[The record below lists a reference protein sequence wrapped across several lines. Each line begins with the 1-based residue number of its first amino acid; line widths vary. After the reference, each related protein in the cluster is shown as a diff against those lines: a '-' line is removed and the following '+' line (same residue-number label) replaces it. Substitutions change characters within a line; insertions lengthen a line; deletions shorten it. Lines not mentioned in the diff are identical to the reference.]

1 MKKKAADKSS
11 EDALLLSII
20 DGIEE
25 VKGHDI
31 KILDLRNIEAA
42 IADYFIVCTG
52 TSTTQVE
59 AIARSAENFTR
70 KELDERPRR
79 VEGVRN
85 AQWVLMDYFT
95 IIVHVFY
102 EPMREHYD
110 IEGLWSDGKVMALPK
125 KAKPETK
132 AKAEPKPKAEPKAKA
147 KAKAPAKPKAEP
159 KAKAAVKP
167 KAEPKTKAAAKPKAE
182 PKAKAAAKPKSEQK
196 TKVAVKP
203 ITAVK
208 PKVVTKKTVK
218 KKDE

>member
-1 MKKKAADKSS
+1 MKKKAISQSS
-11 EDALLLSII
+11 DDALLFSII
-20 DGIEE
+20 EGIEE

-85 AQWVLMDYFT
+85 AQWVLMDYFS
-95 IIVHVFY
+95 IIVHIFY

-110 IEGLWSDGKVMALPK
+110 IEGLWADANEMALPK
-125 KAKPETK
+125 KAKPE
-132 AKAEPKPKAEPKAKA
+132 PKV
-147 KAKAPAKPKAEP
+147 KAEP

-167 KAEPKTKAAAKPKAE
+167 KAEPKAKAVSKPKAE
-182 PKAKAAAKPKSEQK
+182 PKAKAEPKP
-196 TKVAVKP
+196 KVAVK
-203 ITAVK
+203 TKAAAK
-208 PKVVTKKTVK
+208 PKVVTKKIAK
-218 KKDE
+218 SKDE

>member
-1 MKKKAADKSS
+1 MKKKAANKSS

-125 KAKPETK
+125 KAKPEPKTKAEPKLKAAAK
-132 AKAEPKPKAEPKAKA
+132 AKAEP

-159 KAKAAVKP
+159 KV
-167 KAEPKTKAAAKPKAE
+167 KAAAKPKAE
-182 PKAKAAAKPKSEQK
+182 PKAKAAAKPKAEPK
-196 TKVAVKP
+196 PKAAVKSK
-203 ITAVK
+203 TVAK
-208 PKVVTKKTVK
+208 PKVVTKKIAK

>member
-1 MKKKAADKSS
+1 MKKKETKTGND
-11 EDALLLSII
+11 DALLLSII
-20 DGIEE
+20 EGIEE

-70 KELDERPRR
+70 KQLDERPRR

-85 AQWVLMDYFT
+85 AQWVLMDYFS

-110 IEGLWSDGKVMALPK
+110 IEGLWADANEMALPK
-125 KAKPETK
+125 KAK
-132 AKAEPKPKAEPKAKA
+132 AEPKVKAEPKAKA
-147 KAKAPAKPKAEP
+147 VAKPKTAAKAKAEP
-159 KAKAAVKP
+159 KAKAAAKP
-167 KAEPKTKAAAKPKAE
+167 KAEPKTKAAAKPKA
-182 PKAKAAAKPKSEQK
+182 
-196 TKVAVKP
+196 
-203 ITAVK
+203 
-208 PKVVTKKTVK
+208 VTKKIAK
-218 KKDE
+218 SKDE

>member
-147 KAKAPAKPKAEP
+147 KAPAKSKAEP
-159 KAKAAVKP
+159 KV
-167 KAEPKTKAAAKPKAE
+167 KAAAKSKAE
-182 PKAKAAAKPKSEQK
+182 QKAKVVVKS
-196 TKVAVKP
+196 
-203 ITAVK
+203 IRAVK
-208 PKVVTKKTVK
+208 PKVVIKKTAK

>member
-20 DGIEE
+20 NGIEE

-125 KAKPETK
+125 KAKPE
-132 AKAEPKPKAEPKAKA
+132 PKPKAEPKVKAAAKVKA
-147 KAKAPAKPKAEP
+147 EPKAKAPAKPKAEP
-159 KAKAAVKP
+159 KAKAA
-167 KAEPKTKAAAKPKAE
+167 AKPKAE
-182 PKAKAAAKPKSEQK
+182 PKPKAAVKSK
-196 TKVAVKP
+196 TA
-203 ITAVK
+203 AK
-208 PKVVTKKTVK
+208 PKVVTKKIAK

>member
-110 IEGLWSDGKVMALPK
+110 IEGLWADANVMALPK
-125 KAKPETK
+125 KAKPEPKVK
-132 AKAEPKPKAEPKAKA
+132 AV
-147 KAKAPAKPKAEP
+147 AKPKAEP
-159 KAKAAVKP
+159 KAKA
-167 KAEPKTKAAAKPKAE
+167 EPKVKAAAKPKA
-182 PKAKAAAKPKSEQK
+182 
-196 TKVAVKP
+196 
-203 ITAVK
+203 AVK
-208 PKVVTKKTVK
+208 PKVVTKKIAK

>member
-11 EDALLLSII
+11 EVALLLSII
-20 DGIEE
+20 NGIEE

-125 KAKPETK
+125 KEKP
-132 AKAEPKPKAEPKAKA
+132 KAEPKPKAVS
-147 KAKAPAKPKAEP
+147 KPKAEP
-159 KAKAAVKP
+159 KV
-167 KAEPKTKAAAKPKAE
+167 KAEPRP
-182 PKAKAAAKPKSEQK
+182 KAAAKPKSEPK
-196 TKVAVKP
+196 PKAAAKPKAAVKSKAAAKP
-203 ITAVK
+203 KAAVKSKAAAK
-208 PKVVTKKTVK
+208 PKVVTKKIAK

>member
-1 MKKKAADKSS
+1 MKKKETKTGND
-11 EDALLLSII
+11 DALLLSII
-20 DGIEE
+20 EGIEE

-70 KELDERPRR
+70 KQLDERPRR

-85 AQWVLMDYFT
+85 AQWVLMDYFS

-110 IEGLWSDGKVMALPK
+110 IEGLWADANEMALPK
-125 KAKPETK
+125 KAK
-132 AKAEPKPKAEPKAKA
+132 AEPKVKAEPKAKA
-147 KAKAPAKPKAEP
+147 VAKPKTAAKAKVEP
-159 KAKAAVKP
+159 KAKAAAKP
-167 KAEPKTKAAAKPKAE
+167 KAEPKTKAAAKPKA
-182 PKAKAAAKPKSEQK
+182 
-196 TKVAVKP
+196 
-203 ITAVK
+203 
-208 PKVVTKKTVK
+208 VTKKIAK
-218 KKDE
+218 SKDE

>member
-1 MKKKAADKSS
+1 MKKKETKTGND
-11 EDALLLSII
+11 DALLLSII
-20 DGIEE
+20 EGIEE

-70 KELDERPRR
+70 KQLDERPRR

-85 AQWVLMDYFT
+85 AQWVLMDYFS

-110 IEGLWSDGKVMALPK
+110 IEGLWADANEMALPK
-125 KAKPETK
+125 KAKPE
-132 AKAEPKPKAEPKAKA
+132 PKVKAEPKAKA
-147 KAKAPAKPKAEP
+147 VAKP
-159 KAKAAVKP
+159 
-167 KAEPKTKAAAKPKAE
+167 KAAAKPKAE
-182 PKAKAAAKPKSEQK
+182 SKVKTEPKAKRVVKPKSEVVKKTAAKPK
-196 TKVAVKP
+196 A
-203 ITAVK
+203 
-208 PKVVTKKTVK
+208 VTKKIAK
-218 KKDE
+218 SKDE

>member
-1 MKKKAADKSS
+1 MKKKEADKSS

-125 KAKPETK
+125 KAKPEPKT
-132 AKAEPKPKAEPKAKA
+132 KAEPKPKAEPKAKA
-147 KAKAPAKPKAEP
+147 
-159 KAKAAVKP
+159 
-167 KAEPKTKAAAKPKAE
+167 TAKPKAE
-182 PKAKAAAKPKSEQK
+182 PKAKAAAKPKAEQK
-196 TKVAVKP
+196 AKAAVKS

-208 PKVVTKKTVK
+208 PKVVTKKTAK

>member
-1 MKKKAADKSS
+1 MKKKETKTGND
-11 EDALLLSII
+11 DALLLSII
-20 DGIEE
+20 EGIEE

-70 KELDERPRR
+70 KQLDERPRR

-85 AQWVLMDYFT
+85 AQWVLMDYFS

-110 IEGLWSDGKVMALPK
+110 IEGLWADANEMALPK
-125 KAKPETK
+125 KAKS
-132 AKAEPKPKAEPKAKA
+132 EPKVKAEPKAKTA
-147 KAKAPAKPKAEP
+147 AKPKTATKAKAEP
-159 KAKAAVKP
+159 KAKAAAKP
-167 KAEPKTKAAAKPKAE
+167 KAEPKTKAAAKPKA
-182 PKAKAAAKPKSEQK
+182 
-196 TKVAVKP
+196 
-203 ITAVK
+203 
-208 PKVVTKKTVK
+208 VTKKIAK
-218 KKDE
+218 SKDE

>member
-147 KAKAPAKPKAEP
+147 KAKAPAKSKAEP
-159 KAKAAVKP
+159 KV
-167 KAEPKTKAAAKPKAE
+167 KAAAKSKAE
-182 PKAKAAAKPKSEQK
+182 QKAKVVVKS
-196 TKVAVKP
+196 

-208 PKVVTKKTVK
+208 PKVVIKKTAK

>member
-11 EDALLLSII
+11 EDVLLLSII

-95 IIVHVFY
+95 IIVHVFH

-125 KAKPETK
+125 KAKPEPK

-147 KAKAPAKPKAEP
+147 KAKAPAKPEAEP
-159 KAKAAVKP
+159 KV
-167 KAEPKTKAAAKPKAE
+167 KAAAKPKAE
-182 PKAKAAAKPKSEQK
+182 PKAKVAARPKAKAAAKPKAEQK
-196 TKVAVKP
+196 AKVAVKS
-203 ITAVK
+203 ITALK
-208 PKVVTKKTVK
+208 PKVVTKKTAK

>member
-1 MKKKAADKSS
+1 MKKKAADKIS

-85 AQWVLMDYFT
+85 AQWVLMDYFS

-110 IEGLWSDGKVMALPK
+110 IEGLWSDGKAMALPK

-132 AKAEPKPKAEPKAKA
+132 AKTEPKPKAEPKVKAKA

-159 KAKAAVKP
+159 KAKAA
-167 KAEPKTKAAAKPKAE
+167 AKPKAE
-182 PKAKAAAKPKSEQK
+182 PKAKAAAKSKAEQK
-196 TKVAVKP
+196 AKVAVTS
-203 ITAVK
+203 ITVLK
-208 PKVVTKKTVK
+208 PKVVTKKTAK

>member
-1 MKKKAADKSS
+1 MKKKAAVKSS

-147 KAKAPAKPKAEP
+147 KAPAKSKAEP
-159 KAKAAVKP
+159 KV
-167 KAEPKTKAAAKPKAE
+167 KAAAKSKAE
-182 PKAKAAAKPKSEQK
+182 QKAKVVVKS
-196 TKVAVKP
+196 T
-203 ITAVK
+203 TAVK
-208 PKVVTKKTVK
+208 PKVVIKKTAK

>member
-1 MKKKAADKSS
+1 MNKKAADKSN

-20 DGIEE
+20 NGIEE

-125 KAKPETK
+125 KAKPEPK
-132 AKAEPKPKAEPKAKA
+132 AKAEPKPKAEPK
-147 KAKAPAKPKAEP
+147 
-159 KAKAAVKP
+159 V
-167 KAEPKTKAAAKPKAE
+167 KAAAKPKAE
-182 PKAKAAAKPKSEQK
+182 PKAKAEPKVKAAAKPKVEPK
-196 TKVAVKP
+196 AKAAAKPKAVAKP
-203 ITAVK
+203 KAAAK
-208 PKVVTKKTVK
+208 PKVVTKKIAK
-218 KKDE
+218 K

>member
-1 MKKKAADKSS
+1 MKKKAISQSS
-11 EDALLLSII
+11 DDALLFSII
-20 DGIEE
+20 EGIEE

-79 VEGVRN
+79 VEGLRN
-85 AQWVLMDYFT
+85 AQWVLMDYFS

-110 IEGLWSDGKVMALPK
+110 IEGLWADANEMALPK
-125 KAKPETK
+125 KAKPEPKVK
-132 AKAEPKPKAEPKAKA
+132 AAPKA
-147 KAKAPAKPKAEP
+147 
-159 KAKAAVKP
+159 
-167 KAEPKTKAAAKPKAE
+167 KAE
-182 PKAKAAAKPKSEQK
+182 PKAKAAAKPKAEP
-196 TKVAVKP
+196 KP
-203 ITAVK
+203 KAAAKSKAAAK
-208 PKVVTKKTVK
+208 PKVVTKKIAK
-218 KKDE
+218 SNDE

>member
-1 MKKKAADKSS
+1 MKKKETTTGND
-11 EDALLLSII
+11 DALLLSII
-20 DGIEE
+20 EGIEE

-70 KELDERPRR
+70 KQLDERPRR
-79 VEGVRN
+79 VEGVRT

-95 IIVHVFY
+95 IIVHVFN

-110 IEGLWSDGKVMALPK
+110 IEGLWADGNLMALPK
-125 KAKPETK
+125 REKPK
-132 AKAEPKPKAEPKAKA
+132 AKAEPKVKA
-147 KAKAPAKPKAEP
+147 
-159 KAKAAVKP
+159 
-167 KAEPKTKAAAKPKAE
+167 TAKPKAE
-182 PKAKAAAKPKSEQK
+182 PKAKAAAKTKAEPKARAAVKPKAAAKPKAEQK
-196 TKVAVKP
+196 AKVAVKS

-208 PKVVTKKTVK
+208 PKVVTKKTAK
-218 KKDE
+218 KNK

>member
-1 MKKKAADKSS
+1 MKKKETKTGSD
-11 EDALLLSII
+11 DALLLSII
-20 DGIEE
+20 EGIEE

-70 KELDERPRR
+70 KQLDERPRR

-85 AQWVLMDYFT
+85 AQWVLMDYFS

-110 IEGLWSDGKVMALPK
+110 IEGLWADANEMALPK
-125 KAKPETK
+125 KAKPEPK
-132 AKAEPKPKAEPKAKA
+132 VKAEPRAKAAAKPKAASKPKAEPK
-147 KAKAPAKPKAEP
+147 
-159 KAKAAVKP
+159 V
-167 KAEPKTKAAAKPKAE
+167 KAE
-182 PKAKAAAKPKSEQK
+182 PKAKAAAKPKAE
-196 TKVAVKP
+196 P
-203 ITAVK
+203 K
-208 PKVVTKKTVK
+208 PKAAAKPKAVTKKIAK
-218 KKDE
+218 SKDE

>member
-1 MKKKAADKSS
+1 MKKKEADKSS

-125 KAKPETK
+125 KAKPEPKTKAEPKVKAAAK
-132 AKAEPKPKAEPKAKA
+132 AKAEP

-159 KAKAAVKP
+159 KV
-167 KAEPKTKAAAKPKAE
+167 KAAAKPKAE
-182 PKAKAAAKPKSEQK
+182 PKAKAAAKPKAEPK
-196 TKVAVKP
+196 PKAAVKSK
-203 ITAVK
+203 TVAK
-208 PKVVTKKTVK
+208 PKVVTKKIAK

>member
-1 MKKKAADKSS
+1 MNKKAADKSN

-20 DGIEE
+20 NGIEE

-125 KAKPETK
+125 KAKPEPK

-147 KAKAPAKPKAEP
+147 PAKPKAEPKVKAAAKPKAEP
-159 KAKAAVKP
+159 KAKA
-167 KAEPKTKAAAKPKAE
+167 EPKVKAAAKPKAE
-182 PKAKAAAKPKSEQK
+182 PKAKAAAKPKA
-196 TKVAVKP
+196 VAKP
-203 ITAVK
+203 KAAAK
-208 PKVVTKKTVK
+208 PKVVTKKIAK
-218 KKDE
+218 K

>member
-85 AQWVLMDYFT
+85 AQWVLMDYFS

-132 AKAEPKPKAEPKAKA
+132 AKA
-147 KAKAPAKPKAEP
+147 PAKPKAEP
-159 KAKAAVKP
+159 KA
-167 KAEPKTKAAAKPKAE
+167 KAAAKPKAE
-182 PKAKAAAKPKSEQK
+182 PKAKAAAKSKAEQK
-196 TKVAVKP
+196 AKVAVTS
-203 ITAVK
+203 ITVLK
-208 PKVVTKKTVK
+208 PKVVTKKTAK

>member
-1 MKKKAADKSS
+1 MKKKETKTGND
-11 EDALLLSII
+11 DALLLSII
-20 DGIEE
+20 EGIEE

-70 KELDERPRR
+70 KQLDERPRR

-85 AQWVLMDYFT
+85 AQWVLMDYFS

-110 IEGLWSDGKVMALPK
+110 IEGLWADANEMVLPK
-125 KAKPETK
+125 KAKPE
-132 AKAEPKPKAEPKAKA
+132 PKVKAEPKAKA
-147 KAKAPAKPKAEP
+147 VAKP
-159 KAKAAVKP
+159 
-167 KAEPKTKAAAKPKAE
+167 KAAAKPKAE
-182 PKAKAAAKPKSEQK
+182 PKPKAAAKPKAEP
-196 TKVAVKP
+196 KP
-203 ITAVK
+203 KAAVK
-208 PKVVTKKTVK
+208 PKAVTKKIAK
-218 KKDE
+218 SKDE

>member
-20 DGIEE
+20 NGIEE

-125 KAKPETK
+125 KAPEPK
-132 AKAEPKPKAEPKAKA
+132 AKAEPKPKAEPK
-147 KAKAPAKPKAEP
+147 
-159 KAKAAVKP
+159 V
-167 KAEPKTKAAAKPKAE
+167 KAAAKPKAE
-182 PKAKAAAKPKSEQK
+182 PKVKAAAKPNAEPKV
-196 TKVAVKP
+196 KVAAKPKAEPKVKVAAKP
-203 ITAVK
+203 KAAAK
-208 PKVVTKKTVK
+208 PKVVTKKIAK
-218 KKDE
+218 K

>member
-1 MKKKAADKSS
+1 MKKKETKTGND
-11 EDALLLSII
+11 DALLLSII
-20 DGIEE
+20 EGIEE

-70 KELDERPRR
+70 KQLDERPRR

-85 AQWVLMDYFT
+85 AQWVLMDYFS

-110 IEGLWSDGKVMALPK
+110 IEGLWADANEMALPK
-125 KAKPETK
+125 KAK
-132 AKAEPKPKAEPKAKA
+132 AEPKVKAEPKAKA
-147 KAKAPAKPKAEP
+147 VAKPKTAAKAKAEP
-159 KAKAAVKP
+159 KAKAAAKL
-167 KAEPKTKAAAKPKAE
+167 KAEPKTKAAAKPKA
-182 PKAKAAAKPKSEQK
+182 
-196 TKVAVKP
+196 
-203 ITAVK
+203 
-208 PKVVTKKTVK
+208 VTKKIAK
-218 KKDE
+218 SKDE

>member
-125 KAKPETK
+125 KAKPEPK

-159 KAKAAVKP
+159 KV
-167 KAEPKTKAAAKPKAE
+167 KAAAKPKAE
-182 PKAKAAAKPKSEQK
+182 PKAKVAAKPKAKASAKPKAEQK
-196 TKVAVKP
+196 AKVAVKT
-203 ITAVK
+203 ITVVK
-208 PKVVTKKTVK
+208 PKVVTKKTAK

>member
-1 MKKKAADKSS
+1 MNKKAADKSS

-20 DGIEE
+20 NGIEE

-125 KAKPETK
+125 KAPEAK
-132 AKAEPKPKAEPKAKA
+132 VKAEPKPKAEPKVKTA
-147 KAKAPAKPKAEP
+147 AKPKAEP
-159 KAKAAVKP
+159 KV
-167 KAEPKTKAAAKPKAE
+167 KAAAKPKAE
-182 PKAKAAAKPKSEQK
+182 PKVTAAAKPK
-196 TKVAVKP
+196 A
-203 ITAVK
+203 AVK
-208 PKVVTKKTVK
+208 PKVVTKKIAK

>member
-1 MKKKAADKSS
+1 MKKKETKSGND
-11 EDALLLSII
+11 DALLLSII
-20 DGIEE
+20 EGIEE

-70 KELDERPRR
+70 KQLDERPRR

-110 IEGLWSDGKVMALPK
+110 IEGLWADANEMALPK
-125 KAKPETK
+125 KAKAAPK
-132 AKAEPKPKAEPKAKA
+132 VKAEPKSKTAAKPKVA
-147 KAKAPAKPKAEP
+147 AKPKAEP
-159 KAKAAVKP
+159 KV
-167 KAEPKTKAAAKPKAE
+167 KAE
-182 PKAKAAAKPKSEQK
+182 PKAKAAAKPKAEAK
-196 TKVAVKP
+196 TKA
-203 ITAVK
+203 AAK
-208 PKVVTKKTVK
+208 PKAVTKKIAK
-218 KKDE
+218 SKDE

>member
-1 MKKKAADKSS
+1 MNKKAADKSS

>member
-1 MKKKAADKSS
+1 MNKKAADKSS

-110 IEGLWSDGKVMALPK
+110 IEGLWSDGKVMSLPK
-125 KAKPETK
+125 KAKPEPK
-132 AKAEPKPKAEPKAKA
+132 AKAEP
-147 KAKAPAKPKAEP
+147 KPKAEP

-167 KAEPKTKAAAKPKAE
+167 KAEPKVKAAAKPKAE
-182 PKAKAAAKPKSEQK
+182 PKPKAAVKSKAAAKPK
-196 TKVAVKP
+196 VG
-203 ITAVK
+203 
-208 PKVVTKKTVK
+208 TKKIAK

>member
-1 MKKKAADKSS
+1 MNKKEADKSS

-125 KAKPETK
+125 KAKPEPK

-147 KAKAPAKPKAEP
+147 PAKPKAEP
-159 KAKAAVKP
+159 KV
-167 KAEPKTKAAAKPKAE
+167 KAAAKPKAE
-182 PKAKAAAKPKSEQK
+182 PKAKAAAKPKAEPKAKAAAKPKAEQK
-196 TKVAVKP
+196 AKAAVKS
-203 ITAVK
+203 ITVVK
-208 PKVVTKKTVK
+208 PKVVTKKTAK

>member
-1 MKKKAADKSS
+1 MNKKAADKSS

-125 KAKPETK
+125 KAKPEPK

-147 KAKAPAKPKAEP
+147 PAKPRAEPKVKAAAKPKAEQ
-159 KAKAAVKP
+159 
-167 KAEPKTKAAAKPKAE
+167 KTKAAAKPKAE
-182 PKAKAAAKPKSEQK
+182 PKAKAAVKS
-196 TKVAVKP
+196 

-208 PKVVTKKTVK
+208 PKVVSKKTAK

>member
-1 MKKKAADKSS
+1 MNKKAADKSS

-125 KAKPETK
+125 KAKPEPK

-159 KAKAAVKP
+159 KV
-167 KAEPKTKAAAKPKAE
+167 KAAAKPKAE
-182 PKAKAAAKPKSEQK
+182 PKAKVAAKPKAKASAKPKAEQK
-196 TKVAVKP
+196 AKVAVKT
-203 ITAVK
+203 ITVVK
-208 PKVVTKKTVK
+208 PKVVTKKTAK

>member
-1 MKKKAADKSS
+1 MKKKAISQSS
-11 EDALLLSII
+11 DDALLFSII
-20 DGIEE
+20 EGIEE

-85 AQWVLMDYFT
+85 AQWVLMDYFS
-95 IIVHVFY
+95 IIVHIFY

-110 IEGLWSDGKVMALPK
+110 IEGLWADANEMALPK
-125 KAKPETK
+125 KAKPE
-132 AKAEPKPKAEPKAKA
+132 PK
-147 KAKAPAKPKAEP
+147 
-159 KAKAAVKP
+159 V
-167 KAEPKTKAAAKPKAE
+167 KAE
-182 PKAKAAAKPKSEQK
+182 PKAKAAAKPKTEPKAKAVSKPKAKPKAKAEPKPKAAVK
-196 TKVAVKP
+196 TKA
-203 ITAVK
+203 AAK
-208 PKVVTKKTVK
+208 PKVVTKKIAK
-218 KKDE
+218 SKDE